1 MLNLSHT
8 GITDISLEYLVQSS
22 MPKLRKL
29 NVQGN
34 KFTSTGKAS
43 MDALRL
49 NQVHISFRTQSEKQ
63 KLKEKKAAKE
73 NKK

>member
-1 MLNLSHT
+1 
-8 GITDISLEYLVQSS
+8 